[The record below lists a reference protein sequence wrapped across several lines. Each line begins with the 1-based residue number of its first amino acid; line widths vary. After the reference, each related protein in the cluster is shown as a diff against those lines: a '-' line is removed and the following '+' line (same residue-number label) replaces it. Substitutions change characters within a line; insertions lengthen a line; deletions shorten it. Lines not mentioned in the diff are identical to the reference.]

1 MGVGLYGRHNFT
13 GERPPTDPPRA
24 RAYAAAGMPWFEY
37 VGGDLTALAE
47 PDRLRWI
54 ASVAEIGAAKGEAP
68 LPENESVVVDRVIP
82 VRRRKSNQV
91 REMSAEENSTL

>member
-24 RAYAAAGMPWFEY
+24 RAYAAAGMSWSEY
-37 VGGDLTALAE
+37 SGDDLTA
-47 PDRLRWI
+47 I
-54 ASVAEIGAAKGEAP
+54 VAEIGAAKGEAP